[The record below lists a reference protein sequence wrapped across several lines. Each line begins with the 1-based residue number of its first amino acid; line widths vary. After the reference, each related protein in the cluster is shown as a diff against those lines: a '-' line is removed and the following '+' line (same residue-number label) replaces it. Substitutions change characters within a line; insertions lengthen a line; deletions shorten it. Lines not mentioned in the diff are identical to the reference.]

1 VPVCAP
7 GQTTNCPT
15 ETLVI
20 TVPVNTLT
28 NDAQTAYVNIPT
40 SGNISTNDVVPAGT
54 TYGQPAQ
61 ITGAT
66 ITVNANGTYSFTA
79 TTAGTYTYTVPVC
92 APGQTTNCPTE
103 ILVITVPNPT
113 TAIITPDL
121 NVTNINV
128 PVKGNLSTN
137 DKITTGTTYGTPIAS
152 TTNPAGGTITVN
164 KDGTY
169 TFTGNTPGKYIYY
182 VPVCAA
188 GQVTRCPLAP
198 LEITVLDPATYTDKP
213 VANNDIATIKYNS
226 PTTIN
231 ILANDNAGNP
241 GSSLNPSS
249 VSVAVQPANGT
260 VVVNADGTIT
270 YTPASG
276 YVGTDS
282 VIYTICDNTTPAKCN
297 DAVVYFTIQAELI
310 PAITTAVDDYN
321 TIPGSVNGSNTVSGN
336 VLSNDINTGTLTST
350 NALVASLVT
359 GPSSAQGILVFNSDG
374 TYNFTPAAGF
384 SGPVD
389 IVYEVCGGTPVTCAK
404 ATLHILVDPVPVVLK
419 PDFNETLVNIPVTGN
434 VSTNDEVIPGTN
446 YGPPQAAASNPSGA
460 NFKMNTDG
468 SYTFNSNVPGTYIYY
483 VPVCNPGQTTGCPIV
498 PIQITVIDPN
508 IKTNPPIGN
517 PDVETTLVN
526 TPVKTSVLLNDRAT
540 NIGAVLNIGSL
551 VISKNPANGKAVTNP
566 DGTITYTPAPGFVGT
581 DSLIY
586 SICDNSIPANCKNAV
601 VYYTIKP
608 AGLSPLTI
616 ASDDYVSTYQKTAYG
631 NLLINDKNT
640 GANNNLTISSYNKP
654 LASQGV
660 LVINPDGTYSFIP
673 ALGFVGPI
681 DIIYTV
687 CGGTPKTCAN
697 ATLHILVKPLI
708 PTQIF
713 DIRKSASGIKLNM
726 DGSFNIS
733 FNILIKNLTNESI
746 DSVSIK
752 DDLTKVFTDING
764 IKVLGVTSSGLL
776 VNNNSYDGIANI
788 ELLNIISTL
797 NAYKTDSI
805 NILVNVGNNNSG
817 NFQNTA
823 ILKAPMSIG
832 IVDLASTDPA
842 RLSSDSTKRIPTLF
856 VIPKIDFKIPE
867 GFSPNNDGIDDTW
880 NIIKPFGSKVAVK
893 VFNRW
898 GNEVFRSDDYK
909 NDWRGKGVANFLGED
924 VPEGTYYYIVEGT
937 DFNGGVVRLAGPLTI
952 KR

>member
-1 VPVCAP
+1 
-7 GQTTNCPT
+7 
-15 ETLVI
+15 
-20 TVPVNTLT
+20 
-28 NDAQTAYVNIPT
+28 
-40 SGNISTNDVVPAGT
+40 
-54 TYGQPAQ
+54 
-61 ITGAT
+61 
-66 ITVNANGTYSFTA
+66 
-79 TTAGTYTYTVPVC
+79 
-92 APGQTTNCPTE
+92 
-103 ILVITVPNPT
+103 
-113 TAIITPDL
+113 
-121 NVTNINV
+121 
-128 PVKGNLSTN
+128 
-137 DKITTGTTYGTPIAS
+137 
-152 TTNPAGGTITVN
+152 
-164 KDGTY
+164 
-169 TFTGNTPGKYIYY
+169 
-182 VPVCAA
+182 
-188 GQVTRCPLAP
+188 
-198 LEITVLDPATYTDKP
+198 
-213 VANNDIATIKYNS
+213 
-226 PTTIN
+226 
-231 ILANDNAGNP
+231 
-241 GSSLNPSS
+241 
-249 VSVAVQPANGT
+249 VAVQPAHGT

-270 YTPASG
+270 YTPTSG

-282 VIYTICDNTTPAKCN
+282 VIYTICDNSTPAKCN
-297 DAVVYFTIQAELI
+297 EAVVYFTIHAASI
-310 PAITTAVDDYN
+310 PAVTLAVDDYN
-321 TIPGSVNGSNTVSGN
+321 TITGSTNGSNTVSGN

-350 NALVASLVT
+350 NALVATLLT
-359 GPSSAQGILVFNSDG
+359 GPTSSQGTLVFNSDG

-404 ATLHILVDPVPVVLK
+404 ATLHILVDPVPVILK

-434 VSTNDEVIPGTN
+434 VSTNDEVIPGTT
-446 YGPPQAAASNPSGA
+446 YGPPQAAGSNPSGA

-508 IKTNPPIGN
+508 IKTNPPISN
-517 PDVETTLVN
+517 PDVEITLEN
-526 TPVKTSVLLNDRAT
+526 TAVKTSVLLNDRAT
-540 NIGAVLNIGSL
+540 NIGAVLNIASL

-586 SICDNSIPANCKNAV
+586 TICDNAIPASCKNAV

-608 AGLSPLTI
+608 AGLSPVTI

-631 NLLINDKNT
+631 NLLSNDKNT

-660 LVINPDGTYSFIP
+660 LVINPDGTYSFTP
-673 ALGFVGPI
+673 APGFVGPI

-687 CGGTPKTCAN
+687 CGGTPKTCAT

-733 FNILIKNLTNESI
+733 FNIQIKNLTNESI
-746 DSVSIK
+746 DSISIK
-752 DDLTKVFTDING
+752 DDLTKVFSDIKG

-817 NFQNTA
+817 NFLNIAT
-823 ILKAPMSIG
+823 LNAPMSLG
-832 IVDLASTDPA
+832 MVDLASTDPS

-856 VIPKIDFKIPE
+856 VIPKLDFKIPE

-898 GNEVFRSDDYK
+898 GNEVFRNDDYK